1 MIKLLECLENLWL
14 VRNLSFFRYA
24 IPQLKWV
31 LLDKEN
37 EKFRYVQTQ
46 IDMDWQQ
53 IDHDLEETWRACF

>member
-1 MIKLLECLENLWL
+1 LINYPQWL
-14 VRNLSFFRYA
+14 AFFRYA

-46 IDMDWQQ
+46 IDGDWQQ
-53 IDHDLEETWRACF
+53 IDHDLEETWRLVFEKPILLN